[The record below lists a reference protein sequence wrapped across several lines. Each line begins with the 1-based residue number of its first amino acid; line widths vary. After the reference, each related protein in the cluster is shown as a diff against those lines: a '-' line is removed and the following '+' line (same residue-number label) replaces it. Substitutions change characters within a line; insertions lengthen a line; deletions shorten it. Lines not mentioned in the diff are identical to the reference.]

1 MQQVIEVT
9 ELEPANELM
18 SANSFRSKTYQN
30 WCYKEMERINN
41 KLASNGQRPDA
52 DVGFST
58 VEDQVLCQVVR
69 IITEGE
75 QDHAKNQNRQTDG
88 CSGSGMA

>member
-75 QDHAKNQNRQTDG
+75 
-88 CSGSGMA
+88 